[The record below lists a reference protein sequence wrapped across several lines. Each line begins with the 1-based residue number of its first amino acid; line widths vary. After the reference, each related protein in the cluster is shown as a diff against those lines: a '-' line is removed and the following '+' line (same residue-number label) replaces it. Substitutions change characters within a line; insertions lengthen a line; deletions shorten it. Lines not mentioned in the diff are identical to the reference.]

1 MNTNRRAGKHPAIRG
16 LWIGAW
22 ERFMPFLDHDAE
34 IRRAIRSTNAIE
46 SLNAR
51 LRRSVRA
58 RGHFPDER
66 AALKR
71 LYLTAR
77 SLDPTGKGQVKR
89 AARWKPALNAFFIT
103 FADRWPD
110 DRNN

>member
-1 MNTNRRAGKHPAIRG
+1 MFISRHTLKWTKTCRSSGDFPHAHTAHFLLNRH
-16 LWIGAW
+16 
-22 ERFMPFLDHDAE
+22 
-34 IRRAIRSTNAIE
+34 

-89 AARWKPALNAFFIT
+89 AARWKPALNAFAIT